1 MLCFLNGLIML
12 KPVSAA
18 SLLLGS
24 TLITGL
30 VAGVGLKVSAQAPEP
45 VTLRFTAHV
54 GDQPFDCGETYEL
67 GSMSTPTRV
76 SDFRF
81 YVSDLHLV
89 DQAGNPVPLELE
101 QDGQWQFETVA
112 LLDFEDR
119 SGACVNGTLDTR
131 DVVVGTAPAGD
142 YVGLQF
148 RLGIPFELN
157 HGDAVL
163 APSPLNLTSLWWN
176 WRGGYKF
183 VRIDLA
189 PSQPQAGLDS
199 STLMA
204 SSQLLSH
211 SSGHSHGHDHGGSP
225 NQGFAIHLG
234 STECQAAEGEQQPTQ
249 PCQHPN
255 LVEVEFPSFDP
266 VTDVVVAD
274 LAALVAETDVTT
286 NQPDTPSGC
295 MSGRDDSDCD
305 PILSHF
311 GITGSQQFFRLE

>member
-1 MLCFLNGLIML
+1 ML
-12 KPVSAA
+12 KRVSAA

-24 TLITGL
+24 TLIAGL
-30 VAGVGLKVSAQAPEP
+30 VAGSGLRVSAQDPES
-45 VTLRFTAHV
+45 VTIRFAAQV
-54 GDQPFDCGETYEL
+54 GDQPFDCGQTYEL
-67 GSMSTPTRV
+67 GSLSTPMSV

-81 YVSDLHLV
+81 YVSNLYLV
-89 DQAGNPVPLELE
+89 DAAGNRVPVVLE

-119 SGACVNGTLDTR
+119 SGACANGTVDTR
-131 DVVVGTAPAGD
+131 DVVVGTVPAGN

-148 RLGIPFELN
+148 QLGIPFNLN

-183 VRIDLA
+183 VRIDLE
-189 PSQPQAGLDS
+189 PSQPQAGLDR
-199 STLMA
+199 STLVA
-204 SSQLLSH
+204 STQLLNPKLLSH
-211 SSGHSHGHDHGGSP
+211 GSGHGHGHGQGGSQ

-234 STECQAAEGEQQPTQ
+234 STDCQAAEREQQPTQ
-249 PCQHPN
+249 PCLHPN
-255 LVEVEFPSFDP
+255 LTEVEFPRFDP
-266 VTDVVVAD
+266 ATHVVVAD
-274 LAALVAETDVTT
+274 LAALVAETNVTT

-305 PILSHF
+305 SILSHF
-311 GITGSQQFFRLE
+311 GITGSQQFFRLD

>member
-1 MLCFLNGLIML
+1 M
-12 KPVSAA
+12 
-18 SLLLGS
+18 
-24 TLITGL
+24 TGL
-30 VAGVGLKVSAQAPEP
+30 VAGAGLKVSAQAPES
-45 VTLRFTAHV
+45 VTIRFAAHV
-54 GDQPFDCGETYEL
+54 GEQPFDCGKTYVL
-67 GSMSTPTRV
+67 GSLSTPTRV

-81 YVSDLHLV
+81 YVSNLHLI
-89 DQAGNPVPLELE
+89 DQAGNRIPLDLE

-119 SGACVNGTLDTR
+119 SGACLNGTLDTR
-131 DVVVGTAPAGD
+131 NVVVGTAPAGD

-148 RLGIPFELN
+148 KLGIPFELN

-183 VRIDLA
+183 VRIDLE
-189 PSQPQAGLDS
+189 PPQPQAGLNP
-199 STLMA
+199 STLVA
-204 SSQLLSH
+204 GTQLLTH
-211 SSGHSHGHDHGGSP
+211 GSGHGQGGSQT
-225 NQGFAIHLG
+225 QGFAIHLG

-255 LVEVEFPSFDP
+255 LAEVEFLSFDP
-266 VTDVVVAD
+266 TTDVVVAD
-274 LAALVAETDVTT
+274 LAALLAETDVTT

-305 PILSHF
+305 LILSHF

>member
-1 MLCFLNGLIML
+1 ML
-12 KPVSAA
+12 KRVSAA
-18 SLLLGS
+18 PLLLGS

-30 VAGVGLKVSAQAPEP
+30 VAGVGLKVSAQAPES
-45 VTLRFTAHV
+45 VTLRFAAHV

-67 GSMSTPTRV
+67 GSLSTPMRV

-89 DQAGNPVPLELE
+89 DRAGNRVPLELE

-119 SGACVNGTLDTR
+119 SGACVNGTVDTR
-131 DVVVGTAPAGD
+131 DVVVGTVPAGD

-148 RLGIPFELN
+148 KLGIPFELN
-157 HGDAVL
+157 HGDVVL

-183 VRIDLA
+183 VRIDLE

-199 STLMA
+199 STLIA
-204 SSQLLSH
+204 GTQLLTH
-211 SSGHSHGHDHGGSP
+211 GSGHGHGGS
-225 NQGFAIHLG
+225 QARGFAIHLG
-234 STECQAAEGEQQPTQ
+234 STGCQAAEGNQQPTQ

-255 LVEVEFPSFDP
+255 LAEVEFTSFDP
-266 VTDVVVAD
+266 ATNVVVAD

-305 PILSHF
+305 AILSRF
-311 GITGSQQFFRLE
+311 GITGSQQFFRLK